1 MRNLIKLIWCCNVTV
16 FYYKLG
22 ENLSSLTQ
30 QNKIKV
36 IYNLERKTNNFCTNK
51 KNKIIE
57 EEDLLS
63 LVTDHY
69 ICALC

>member
-1 MRNLIKLIWCCNVTV
+1 M

-36 IYNLERKTNNFCTNK
+36 IYNLERKTNNFSTNK

-63 LVTDHY
+63 LGLV
-69 ICALC
+69 